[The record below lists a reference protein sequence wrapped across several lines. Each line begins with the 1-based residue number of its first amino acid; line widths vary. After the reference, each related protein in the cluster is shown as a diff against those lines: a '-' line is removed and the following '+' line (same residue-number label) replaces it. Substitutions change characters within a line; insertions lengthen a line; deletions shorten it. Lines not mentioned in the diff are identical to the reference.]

1 MSELPKADFQAFL
14 TFSRQNKDLFLYND
28 STYLFHIA
36 KSIMTLQTLYGIIP
50 NIYGKGKYAK
60 MVADQI
66 IRMRKELTQNQ
77 EPQVNSKIDN
87 LIIID
92 RTMDYV
98 TPMMIQLT
106 YEGLV
111 DENFNIKYSK
121 SGGRLPWLRNF
132 YKY

>member
-1 MSELPKADFQAFL
+1 
-14 TFSRQNKDLFLYND
+14 
-28 STYLFHIA
+28 
-36 KSIMTLQTLYGIIP
+36 MTLQTLYGIIP

-77 EPQVNSKIDN
+77 EPQVNPKIDN

-92 RTMDYV
+92 RSVDNV

-121 SGGRLPWLRNF
+121 VS
-132 YKY
+132 

>member
-1 MSELPKADFQAFL
+1 MQ
-14 TFSRQNKDLFLYND
+14 DLFLYND
-28 STYLFHIA
+28 STPLFHIA

-77 EPQVNSKIDN
+77 EPQISSKIDN

-92 RTMDYV
+92 RNMDYI

-111 DENFNIKYSK
+111 DENFNIKYSEL
-121 SGGRLPWLRNF
+121 SFLGRCFVRS
-132 YKY
+132 